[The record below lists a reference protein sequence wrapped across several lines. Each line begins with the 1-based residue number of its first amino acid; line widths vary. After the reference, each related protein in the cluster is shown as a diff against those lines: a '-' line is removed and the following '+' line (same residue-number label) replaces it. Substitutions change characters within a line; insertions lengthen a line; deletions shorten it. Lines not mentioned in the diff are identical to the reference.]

1 MTKIRIAGFGGQ
13 GVILAGELLANAAVV
28 DGKEGSA
35 IGSYGSAARGGLTC
49 SEIVI
54 SNEFID
60 APFAEQPDILIGMSQ
75 EGYDKYNSTITNNGI
90 IIVNSSMVKAEHQQ
104 NQYLLPATSIA
115 VQELKS
121 PVITNMLML
130 GALSALTQVISRNGL
145 VSAIENTVNKKFL
158 ELNLK
163 GIELGYTKGLEFKNQ
178 RSNNVKN

>member
-13 GVILAGELLANAAVV
+13 GVILAGELLANAAVF

-54 SNEFID
+54 SEEFID
-60 APFAEQPDILIGMSQ
+60 APFAEQADILIAMSQ
-75 EGYDKYNSTITNNGI
+75 DGYDAYYSRVTENGI
-90 IIVNSSMVKAEHQQ
+90 IIVNAGMIKEKTLQ
-104 NQYLLPATSIA
+104 NQYLLEATSLA

-121 PVITNMLML
+121 PVIANMVML
-130 GALSALTQVISRNGL
+130 GALSALTQVVSRNGL
-145 VSAIENTVNKKFL
+145 LSAIEKTVNKKFL

-163 GIELGYTKGLEFKNQ
+163 GIELGFNKGIEFK
-178 RSNNVKN
+178 K

>member
-13 GVILAGELLANAAVV
+13 GVILAGELLAYAAIF

-60 APFAEQPDILIGMSQ
+60 APFAEATDFLIAMSQ
-75 EGYDKYNSTITNNGI
+75 DGYDAYYESVIENGI
-90 IIVNSSMVKAEHQQ
+90 IIVNSGMVKHKELA
-104 NQYLLPATSIA
+104 NQHLLPATSLA

-121 PVITNMLML
+121 PVVANMVML
-130 GALSALTQVISRNGL
+130 GALSAITDIVSKQGL
-145 VSAIENTVNKKFL
+145 ISAIEKSVNKKFL
-158 ELNLK
+158 EINLK
-163 GIELGYTKGLEFKNQ
+163 GIEIGFEKGKQTLPPSHGEH
-178 RSNNVKN
+178 

>member
-1 MTKIRIAGFGGQ
+1 VTKIRIAGFGGQ
-13 GVILAGELLANAAVV
+13 GVILAGELLANAAVF

-49 SEIVI
+49 SEIVV

-60 APFAEQPDILIGMSQ
+60 APFAEQADIHIVMSQ
-75 EGYDKYNSTITNNGI
+75 EGYEAYFSSFLTSGI
-90 IIVNSSMVKAEHQQ
+90 VIVNSGMIKEKNLP

-121 PVITNMLML
+121 PVVANMIML
-130 GALSALTQVISRNGL
+130 GALSAISNVVSKHALIKVI
-145 VSAIENTVNKKFL
+145 EKTVNKKFL

-163 GIELGYTKGLEFKNQ
+163 GIEIGFAKGSELIKQ
-178 RSNNVKN
+178 RSNNA